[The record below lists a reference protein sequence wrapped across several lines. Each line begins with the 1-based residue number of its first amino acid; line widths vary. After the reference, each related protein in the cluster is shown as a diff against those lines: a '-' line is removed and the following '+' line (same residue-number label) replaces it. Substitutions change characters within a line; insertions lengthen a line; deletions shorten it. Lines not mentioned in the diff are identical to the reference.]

1 MPRAPLLR
9 RLPTWVWTVPT
20 WCGAILLALLMLGVA
35 GTAVRPAGVGIT
47 TESIGS
53 MSPQLQLVL
62 SVTMTVPI
70 IFVRRWPVPAL
81 ALILMESAAYAAAR
95 GKTWP
100 LAAAA
105 IGLIC
110 YIAASCERRVSIT
123 VAAIAPLVLL
133 AEYIFSDYGDN
144 TYFSD
149 YLSGAAGLAVLFLL
163 AWMIG
168 NSIRQSRAY
177 DAALRAHVSGRAI
190 MAERL
195 RIARELHD
203 QVAHSIGVIALQS
216 GAARRAI
223 DVEPAGAREA
233 LGVIEETSRETLA
246 ELRRMLGALRE
257 SEPASSTASSYSDR
271 APGLSDIDQLVART
285 AAAGVRVAVQW
296 RGERRPLPPEIDLSA
311 FRIIQESV
319 TNVVSHAGT
328 DQCQV
333 NVEFQPDQLSIEIID
348 NGQGTVTH
356 PVGTGYGIPGMRE
369 RVDLLHGQFTAGPSP
384 EGGFRVAAQL
394 PLHVSPLR

>member
-9 RLPTWVWTVPT
+9 RLPAWVWAVPA

-35 GTAVRPAGVGIT
+35 GTAARPANGVT
-47 TESIGS
+47 LRSVST
-53 MSPQLQLVL
+53 MNPQLQVAL
-62 SVTMTVPI
+62 SITMTVPI
-70 IFVRRWPVPAL
+70 LFVRRRPVPAL
-81 ALILMESAAYAAAR
+81 VLILMESVAYAAAR

-105 IGLIC
+105 ICLIC
-110 YIAASCERRVSIT
+110 YIAASCERRVSIA

-133 AEYIFSDYGDN
+133 GEFVFSEYGPN
-144 TYFSD
+144 TYASD
-149 YLSGAAGLAVLFLL
+149 YLSAAAGLAVLFLL

-223 DVEPAGAREA
+223 DTEPAGAREA

-257 SEPASSTASSYSDR
+257 SEPASAPASSYSDS
-271 APGLSDIDQLVART
+271 APGLADIDQLVART
-285 AAAGVRVAVQW
+285 VAAGVRVAVQW
-296 RGERRPLPPEIDLSA
+296 TGERRPLPPEIDLSA

-319 TNVVSHAGT
+319 TNVVSHAGV
-328 DQCQV
+328 DQCRV
-333 NVEFQPDQLSIEIID
+333 NVEFQADHLSIEIFD
-348 NGQGTVTH
+348 DGQGTATR
-356 PVGTGYGIPGMRE
+356 PAGSGYGIPGMRE
-369 RVDLLHGQFTAGPSP
+369 RVDLLHGQFTADSRP
-384 EGGFRVAAQL
+384 EGGFRVAARL
-394 PLHVSPLR
+394 PLHVSALR